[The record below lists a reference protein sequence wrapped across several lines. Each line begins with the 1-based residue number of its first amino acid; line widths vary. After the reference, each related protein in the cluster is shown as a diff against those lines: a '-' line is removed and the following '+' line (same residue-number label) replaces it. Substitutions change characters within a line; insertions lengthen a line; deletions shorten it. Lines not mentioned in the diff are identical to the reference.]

1 MYSHQ
6 RHIQSVL
13 QTQSS
18 DLRFLNIP
26 LVKKKTLFDTKS
38 FQNSFAVNTKDMQI

>member
-13 QTQSS
+13 QKQSTGF
-18 DLRFLNIP
+18 RFLNMP
-26 LVKKKTLFDTKS
+26 LVTKKTLFDTKS
-38 FQNSFAVNTKDMQI
+38 FQNSFAVNTKDM